1 MSLTPDNRWKTP
13 FCVNIFML
21 IVTTNAEL
29 SNRLISSALSNVLFE
44 RPKKPVPA
52 HNTGCFTVQNSPF
65 QVTGWYIPRTGRW
78 MTLFSRI
85 FASMSGKRIF
95 VYIFLSAV
103 SCFSVVTAIRSNTY
117 DRKRKKS
124 GMLSQR
130 NIPPY
135 NCATVSCCIA
145 HGGRNC
151 LTGCLP
157 DVSPSKHH
165 YTFRSFR
172 LSIYCPTTSLRLSRQ
187 VRQS

>member
-29 SNRLISSALSNVLFE
+29 SNRLISSALSDVLFE

-78 MTLFSRI
+78 MTLFSHI

-103 SCFSVVTAIRSNTY
+103 SCFSVPQPPSVPILTIEKEKNPVCYFREIFLRIIAQQSHVVSLTAEET
-117 DRKRKKS
+117 
-124 GMLSQR
+124 
-130 NIPPY
+130 
-135 NCATVSCCIA
+135 A
-145 HGGRNC
+145 
-151 LTGCLP
+151 
-157 DVSPSKHH
+157 
-165 YTFRSFR
+165 
-172 LSIYCPTTSLRLSRQ
+172 
-187 VRQS
+187 